1 MDSLDGLAGR
11 VRDAFGRIGRE
22 KFRGDPVANPRLTV
36 DVLGAAV
43 VAGVP
48 TMVVLTPWT
57 ITGLAFPPDDV
68 FPGALEIAGRPRP
81 VYRLE
86 VTGLGTFRS
95 VTLPTETATLRDMTQ
110 ARGLARSW
118 IEPFR
123 LAVRAVVDLPVPPQG

>member
-1 MDSLDGLAGR
+1 VDSLDGLVGQ
-11 VRDAFGRIGRE
+11 VHGAFDRIGRE

-36 DVLGAAV
+36 DVLGAEV

-48 TMVVLTPWT
+48 TMVLLTPWT
-57 ITGLAFPPDDV
+57 INGLAFPPDDV

-86 VTGLGTFRS
+86 VAGLGIVRS
-95 VTLPTETATLRDMTQ
+95 VTLPTETAALTGMAQ
-110 ARGLARSW
+110 ARALARSW

-123 LAVRAVVDLPVPPQG
+123 LAVRASKA

>member
-1 MDSLDGLAGR
+1 MDPLDGLTDQ
-11 VRDAFGRIGRE
+11 VRRAFDRISRE

-68 FPGALEIAGRPRP
+68 FPSVLEIAGRPRP

-86 VTGLGTFRS
+86 VAGLGTVRS
-95 VTLPTETATLRDMTQ
+95 VTLPTETAALRGMAQ
-110 ARGLARSW
+110 ARDLARSW
-118 IEPFR
+118 VEPFR
-123 LAVRAVVDLPVPPQG
+123 LAVRAARA